1 MRGAWPPV
9 RPSGRTPLASPRH
22 RLHEAAAGAR
32 ARARDVRG
40 AWGDRR
46 VLPRVRRKSAYTRD
60 FEWQVA
66 WPGVH
71 ATRSAVSSLMR
82 VDRKS
87 VGPIRKRV
95 ADDLRAERGAG
106 LFDGLRSI
114 GVDETSHRKG
124 HTYMTVVIDRD
135 RGASSGCTTGTGRR
149 SSTCSSGRS
158 RPDGAPPSGWSSTAT
173 GAR

>member
-1 MRGAWPPV
+1 M
-9 RPSGRTPLASPRH
+9 
-22 RLHEAAAGAR
+22 
-32 ARARDVRG
+32 
-40 AWGDRR
+40 
-46 VLPRVRRKSAYTRD
+46 LPWVRRKSAYTRD

-135 RGASSGCTTGTGRR
+135 RGAIDRRMRVPHSTSRR
-149 SSTCSSGRS
+149 SAASHPSASSRDENACGAVTRSDPSTGS
-158 RPDGAPPSGWSSTAT
+158 RYDA
-173 GAR
+173 